1 MVPPR
6 HVTIE
11 SATAWRQATRPSG
24 VAAVLEWLPSRGSTE
39 GRKWDEDVEIRPF
52 VASRKQSCRLLR
64 SFLDFYG
71 AMSEAKVLVASYV
84 KKSVK
89 R

>member
-1 MVPPR
+1 M
-6 HVTIE
+6 
-11 SATAWRQATRPSG
+11 
-24 VAAVLEWLPSRGSTE
+24 AAVVEWMPSRGSTE
-39 GRKWDEDVEIRPF
+39 GRKRGEDVKIRLL
-52 VASRKQSCRLLR
+52 VASREQSCRLLP

-84 KKSVK
+84 RKSVK

>member
-1 MVPPR
+1 M
-6 HVTIE
+6 
-11 SATAWRQATRPSG
+11 
-24 VAAVLEWLPSRGSTE
+24 AAVVEWLPSRGSTE
-39 GRKWDEDVEIRPF
+39 GRKWGEDVEIRVF

-64 SFLDFYG
+64 SFLDCYG
-71 AMSEAKVLVASYV
+71 AMCEAKVLVASYV